1 MPINTTV
8 LIILLAIHGALL
20 AVQQSNLLPAD
31 VSAWLGVALIAL
43 DAIIGLLSK
52 LPAGRVVAR
61 SIGLLK

>member
-31 VSAWLGVALIAL
+31 VSAWLGVALMFPPWIAAAL
-43 DAIIGLLSK
+43 RWQRGGKVIMNGIYSD
-52 LPAGRVVAR
+52 
-61 SIGLLK
+61 